1 MITITHTGKVLCI
14 NGREL
19 TLEYPIKE
27 SFDVNGIVIVLLDPD
42 SNLGSHGQ
50 FRNVIGFDANG
61 NQVWIAELPTE
72 KTSDVYY
79 QVSSRTP
86 LKLSSFCS
94 YECEVDP
101 KTGKILSK
109 SFYK

>member
-1 MITITHTGKVLCI
+1 MITSTHAGKILCI

-19 TLEYPIKE
+19 TLEFPIKE
-27 SFDVNGIVIVLLDPD
+27 SFALNDVVIVLLDPD
-42 SNLGSHGQ
+42 SNLGSQGQ
-50 FRNVIGFDANG
+50 FRNVMGFDAKG

-94 YECEVDP
+94 YECLIDP
-101 KTGKILSK
+101 KTGRILSK